1 MSITVFSLKGRLEL
15 ITGVSSS
22 SMRLEVF
29 DRDEKA
35 VCTLDNDDAQLISYP
50 IRDGMRVHVAGD
62 TPLVMGESLASVPKY
77 EMSKEDYE
85 KRTDSVLAFKKK
97 QKMGRFAEKDEEAE
111 KAALEEEERQ
121 AKLAEEMKVGDRC
134 EVRLAKDSE
143 AKRGTVMFVGKTDFK
158 PGWWIG
164 VKYDEPL
171 GKNDGS
177 SGGKK
182 YFSCPPKYGAFVRP
196 TTVTVGDFP
205 EESYSDD
212 EL

>member
-1 MSITVFSLKGRLEL
+1 LLYTCICVDL
-15 ITGVSSS
+15 
-22 SMRLEVF
+22 
-29 DRDEKA
+29 
-35 VCTLDNDDAQLISYP
+35 
-50 IRDGMRVHVAGD
+50 
-62 TPLVMGESLASVPKY
+62 
-77 EMSKEDYE
+77 
-85 KRTDSVLAFKKK
+85 
-97 QKMGRFAEKDEEAE
+97 
-111 KAALEEEERQ
+111 
-121 AKLAEEMKVGDRC
+121 
-134 EVRLAKDSE
+134 
-143 AKRGTVMFVGKTDFK
+143 VGKTDFK